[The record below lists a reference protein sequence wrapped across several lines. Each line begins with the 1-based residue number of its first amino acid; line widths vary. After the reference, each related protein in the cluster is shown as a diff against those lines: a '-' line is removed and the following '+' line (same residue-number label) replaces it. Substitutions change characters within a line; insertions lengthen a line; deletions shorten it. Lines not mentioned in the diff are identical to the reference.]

1 MTKLQTALV
10 GLFAVLLVAAVPGI
24 WIQVGFERASADESG
39 QVRVERAEPALEP
52 GNLEPTPAPD
62 PSELPEVTFEL
73 SPVES
78 GQLQQERGT
87 EEWIRLMKEEDRE
100 RFGITYVDYG
110 TSGRLNLNDAT
121 SEQLQ
126 QLEGVGPATAE
137 DILETREEWGG
148 IHSFYELNQIS
159 GIGGSMIEQFVDE
172 IHFDGRVPQ
181 RVDDS

>member
-1 MTKLQTALV
+1 MTKLQTTLV
-10 GLFAVLLVAAVPGI
+10 GLFGVLLVAAVPGI
-24 WIQVGFERASADESG
+24 WIQVGFERASAGESG
-39 QVRVERAEPALEP
+39 QVRVERAETALEP

-62 PSELPEVTFEL
+62 PSELPEVAFEL
-73 SPVES
+73 SSSES

-87 EEWIRLMKEEDRE
+87 VEWIRLMEKEDRE

-126 QLEGVGPATAE
+126 QLKGVGPTTAK
-137 DILETREEWGG
+137 DILETREERGG
-148 IHSFYELNQIS
+148 IYSFYELNQIR
-159 GIGGSMIEQFVDE
+159 GIGSSTIDQFVDE